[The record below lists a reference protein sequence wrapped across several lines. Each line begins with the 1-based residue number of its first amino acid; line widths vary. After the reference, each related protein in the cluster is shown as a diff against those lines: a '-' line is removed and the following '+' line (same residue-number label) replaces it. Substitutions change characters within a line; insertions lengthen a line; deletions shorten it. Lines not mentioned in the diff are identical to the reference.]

1 MTDINNNSIINP
13 SLYQLLNPN
22 VFIGSNTEIV
32 KHNWSRPERLNHEQ
46 RIKQL
51 TKDFMGRIDE
61 RNLFMEWAMSQNKGF
76 FSVMGNSG
84 IGKSTIMAKFVDDLK
99 ASVDHRAFKV
109 IPYFIRPYTS
119 LCRGDVFVD
128 YLLRCTDEFFPKGR
142 HIQSASTAC
151 HDRYNQLLAKWEF
164 WQNNPKGLKFVI
176 LIDGID
182 EGMDEDLLEYIPRFC
197 FDNILFVYSYSSGD
211 VPPIKKMKDSW
222 PSEFHKHITLAGLN
236 KDNFRDL
243 LIKTQKRHQ
252 LVLENEWIECL
263 WKKSLGNPLYIKLI
277 CDELI
282 TDLKT
287 FREVESLPKNLDGIY
302 RLIILQYANKP
313 FGRLLLQCLYI
324 LAVSK
329 KFHLIGELFCLNNDN
344 EENIFE
350 IGNTINKGLFQG
362 PTNSFV
368 DDCLFFHE
376 SFCDFLL
383 RQDLE
388 SSGNFR
394 MK

>member
-1 MTDINNNSIINP
+1 
-13 SLYQLLNPN
+13 
-22 VFIGSNTEIV
+22 
-32 KHNWSRPERLNHEQ
+32 
-46 RIKQL
+46 
-51 TKDFMGRIDE
+51 
-61 RNLFMEWAMSQNKGF
+61 
-76 FSVMGNSG
+76 
-84 IGKSTIMAKFVDDLK
+84 
-99 ASVDHRAFKV
+99 
-109 IPYFIRPYTS
+109 
-119 LCRGDVFVD
+119 
-128 YLLRCTDEFFPKGR
+128 
-142 HIQSASTAC
+142 
-151 HDRYNQLLAKWEF
+151 
-164 WQNNPKGLKFVI
+164 
-176 LIDGID
+176 
-182 EGMDEDLLEYIPRFC
+182 
-197 FDNILFVYSYSSGD
+197 
-211 VPPIKKMKDSW
+211 
-222 PSEFHKHITLAGLN
+222 
-236 KDNFRDL
+236 
-243 LIKTQKRHQ
+243 
-252 LVLENEWIECL
+252 
-263 WKKSLGNPLYIKLI
+263 LGNPLYIKLI

-368 DDCLFFHE
+368 GDCLFFHE